1 MGNIIPPIFPILL
14 LPEIKDETVDTLVF
28 SKMEVLLL
36 LLLLLLLELLVIFDD
51 DDDEDDALPL
61 ALCVKGT

>member
-1 MGNIIPPIFPILL
+1 M
-14 LPEIKDETVDTLVF
+14 DTLVF
-28 SKMEVLLL
+28 SKMEVL